1 MFLKG
6 QESRITIKANRII
19 FMGRHSTE
27 VTVLLTSQ
35 SSWDGIFRL
44 LAKNLSPKR
53 NLHPLWWKD
62 AK

>member
-19 FMGRHSTE
+19 FMGRHNTE
-27 VTVLLTSQ
+27 VNSQ

-53 NLHPLWWKD
+53 NLHPL
-62 AK
+62 

>member
-19 FMGRHSTE
+19 FMGRHNTE
-27 VTVLLTSQ
+27 VNSQ